1 MANQDNKII
10 NMPVKET
17 EKKEVEIQDYLY
29 RFEEM
34 VDGMDASLR
43 NLKEVIEQQEELVK
57 VVENSNKAEYFE
69 EFIKD
74 TKEQTENLKNQFAKL
89 NFKKSVLEQVIER
102 CKNDVE
108 HSKTIS
114 MLSTALSIFDN

>member
-1 MANQDNKII
+1 
-10 NMPVKET
+10 
-17 EKKEVEIQDYLY
+17 
-29 RFEEM
+29 M
-34 VDGMDASLR
+34 VDGMDASLK

-57 VVENSNKAEYFE
+57 VVENSDKAEYFE

-74 TKEQTENLKNQFAKL
+74 TKEQTENLKNQFTKL
-89 NFKKSVLEQVIER
+89 SFKKSVLEQVIER